1 MSGGVEMARKRFVT
15 SEISTDR
22 KIAKLAEKNPVA
34 AALWPWFIT
43 DLDDWGRMNADP
55 VEVKLTIFPAF
66 PYTSDE
72 IEEFIRLYHEFEIA
86 YFYEVEGKYY
96 LAVNPDT
103 WLKYQTYI
111 RKDKLEKQK
120 SKIPEPKDAPWVAK
134 NDTNNDLAT
143 FIVAKQQSA
152 TENVLSPSPSPS
164 PSKDIY
170 ICAPDGARAYTAP
183 SPGGSVEASDEVA
196 ATLEDKPAEKSG
208 PRSPF
213 TSKRQE
219 QLFDEFWAQYPKKR
233 SKGRAE
239 RVWAK
244 IKPDEQLFKAILDG
258 LDRAK
263 TSVEWQ
269 KDGGQYIPYPSTWL
283 NAKGWEDE
291 YNPPE
296 QEGDRPRV
304 DPALLEEYVRTATIH
319 FGMKLEEF
327 MDEGL
332 SFEEA
337 FFEIQQIE
345 YMPELPEIKQRA
357 LENIKK
363 IRLAG

>member
-1 MSGGVEMARKRFVT
+1 MARKRFVT

-43 DLDDWGRMNADP
+43 ALDDWGRMNADP
-55 VEVKLTIFPAF
+55 IEVKLAIFPAF

-96 LAVNPDT
+96 LAVNPET

-120 SKIPEPKDAPWVAK
+120 SKIPEPKDAPWIAK
-134 NDTNNDLAT
+134 EVTNDDLAT
-143 FIVAKQQSA
+143 KNVAKHDFEQQIA
-152 TENVLSPSPSPS
+152 TKNVLSPSPSPS
-164 PSKDIY
+164 PSKEIY
-170 ICAPDGARAYTAP
+170 ICAPDGARVYTAP
-183 SPGGSVEASDEVA
+183 SPGGSVEPEKVT
-196 ATLEDKPAEKSG
+196 ATLEDKPSKSG

-213 TSKRQE
+213 KSKRQE
-219 QLFDEFWAQYPKKR
+219 QLFDEFWEQYPKKR
-233 SKGRAE
+233 SKGQAE
-239 RVWAK
+239 KTWVK

-258 LDRAK
+258 LERAK

-269 KDGGQYIPYPSTWL
+269 KNGGQYIPYPSTWL

-291 YNPPE
+291 YKT
-296 QEGDRPRV
+296 
-304 DPALLEEYVRTATIH
+304 TAEVNSNAQHWGCTPKPSV
-319 FGMKLEEF
+319 FGSTAR
-327 MDEGL
+327 G
-332 SFEEA
+332 
-337 FFEIQQIE
+337 QQNGSKRRISRSDNRDWNSI
-345 YMPELPEIKQRA
+345 LGV
-357 LENIKK
+357 N
-363 IRLAG
+363 

>member
-1 MSGGVEMARKRFVT
+1 VQGWIKLHRCIVSHWIYSEKPFTKFQAWVDILMMANHEDKKILLGNKLIEVKRGSFIT
-15 SEISTDR
+15 SE
-22 KIAKLAEKNPVA
+22 AKLMDRWGWSKSKLRSFLKLLQNDGMIIKKTDHKKTTITVVNYSDYQDKETTKKLQKDHRETIKEPQKDTNKNEKN
-34 AALWPWFIT
+34 
-43 DLDDWGRMNADP
+43 D
-55 VEVKLTIFPAF
+55 
-66 PYTSDE
+66 
-72 IEEFIRLYHEFEIA
+72 
-86 YFYEVEGKYY
+86 
-96 LAVNPDT
+96 
-103 WLKYQTYI
+103 
-111 RKDKLEKQK
+111 
-120 SKIPEPKDAPWVAK
+120 K
-134 NDTNNDLAT
+134 ND
-143 FIVAKQQSA
+143 K
-152 TENVLSPSPSPS
+152 
-164 PSKDIY
+164 KDIY

-239 RVWAK
+239 RAWVK

-258 LDRAK
+258 LERAK

-269 KDGGQYIPYPSTWL
+269 KDGGQYIPYPASWL

-337 FFEIQQIE
+337 FFEIERME
-345 YMPELPEIKQRA
+345 YMPEFPEIKQRA

-363 IRLAG
+363 LG

>member
-1 MSGGVEMARKRFVT
+1 MARKRFVT

-22 KIAKLAEKNPVA
+22 KIAKLAEKNPTA

-43 DLDDWGRMNADP
+43 GFDDWGRMEADP

-111 RKDKLEKQK
+111 RKDKLEKQN
-120 SKIPEPKDAPWVAK
+120 SKIPEPKNAPWVAK

-143 FIVAKQQSA
+143 KNVAKQQSA
-152 TENVLSPSPSPS
+152 TINVLSPSPSPS
-164 PSKDIY
+164 PSPSKEIY
-170 ICAPDGARAYTAP
+170 TCAPDGARVYTAP
-183 SPGGSVEASDEVA
+183 SPGGSVEAEKVT
-196 ATLEDKPAEKSG
+196 ATLEDKPSKSG

-213 TSKRQE
+213 KSKRQE

-233 SKGRAE
+233 SKGQAE
-239 RVWAK
+239 KTWVK
-244 IKPDEQLFKAILDG
+244 LKPDEQLFEAIMAG
-258 LDRAK
+258 LERAK
-263 TSVEWQ
+263 TSVEWT
-269 KDGGQYIPYPSTWL
+269 KDGGQFIPYPATWL

-291 YNPPE
+291 PDKPP
-296 QEGDRPRV
+296 D
-304 DPALLEEYVRTATIH
+304 
-319 FGMKLEEF
+319 
-327 MDEGL
+327 
-332 SFEEA
+332 
-337 FFEIQQIE
+337 
-345 YMPELPEIKQRA
+345 
-357 LENIKK
+357 KK
-363 IRLAG
+363 SKYEDIYL